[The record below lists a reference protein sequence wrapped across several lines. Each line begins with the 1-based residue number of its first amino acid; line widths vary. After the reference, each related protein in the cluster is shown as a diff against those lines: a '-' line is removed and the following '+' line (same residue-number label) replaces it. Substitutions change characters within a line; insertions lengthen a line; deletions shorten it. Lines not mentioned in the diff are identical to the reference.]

1 VTSPNKHTWHLV
13 VLYEN
18 LLSLLLRVV
27 ILPELLGS
35 LVRTVA
41 VFGPDV
47 VITGFGGAISGD
59 PSTDGKLI
67 IEAPILIRLP
77 GDGRTQL
84 GLNISYLTNRGTITV
99 PSSTLISLSNVTN
112 EGTINV
118 AGAANVFS
126 DLNEAAGSQ
135 LAVTLAGTAS
145 GQFGVFK
152 ISGKAILTGALSVTI
167 APGFVPKVGDRF
179 RFLTSQSLQGVF
191 DQIVATGLPAGLVLT
206 ADYSQDGVTL
216 VVQAE

>member
-179 RFLTSQSLQGVF
+179 HFLTSQSLQGLF

-216 VVQAE
+216 VVQAK